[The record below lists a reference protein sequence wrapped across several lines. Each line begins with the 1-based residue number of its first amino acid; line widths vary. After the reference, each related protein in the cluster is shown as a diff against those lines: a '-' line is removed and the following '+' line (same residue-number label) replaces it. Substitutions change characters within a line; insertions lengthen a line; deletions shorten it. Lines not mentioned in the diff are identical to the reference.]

1 MLTLEDQLK
10 SFHDDDPVYAHL
22 YELWK
27 NAKFD
32 LEKILQNVILS
43 FPHYSL
49 HNASHSEMIIR
60 YIEAVLGE
68 ERIKMLKPTEIWLM
82 LMSAYTHDIGM
93 LISDKEIRSI
103 WKDDKFKDYI
113 EEISDSSDLY
123 RYAQYIL
130 KPQGNREN
138 LDLPSDWP
146 VDVKMA
152 VIYLTA
158 DYVRRRHSDRSRDII
173 TSRFDNPPLCFDFS
187 FLHFIKERIQLLL
200 GKLASLHGASFDD
213 IFTLE
218 KCCQGMGQ
226 ADDIVYPRRI
236 AAFLRLGDLLDL
248 DNKRFDENAYTL
260 IGDVPATTEAH
271 RNKHASLE
279 HFLVRDNKI
288 EVAYDCPTEDAYL
301 AASSWISY
309 LKQETENLA
318 LRWNDIVSDGFGSA
332 PVVTS
337 CKIKLNGELIQG
349 NALNSFNFTRDTI
362 FELLQGANIYR
373 NQFACLRELI
383 QNADDASK
391 LRLWEDLK
399 AGNVKVDGFDKSNL
413 TDLTPFDITD
423 EIRNRYPIDVVF
435 QYDEKEKG
443 FYVSVSDKGIGIS
456 DQQLKQMEN
465 VSSSWHMRAD
475 NKKLYA
481 KMVKWLTPTGA
492 FGIGLQ
498 SVFQLTDTLRCET
511 YPRNEGAKEIIFRS
525 KRKGGRITKRN
536 IITDE
541 AYREG
546 TIFTFFIPDDSF
558 KHISWDIGGIFDQK
572 INELDPFEY
581 NDVDIKVIRRLF
593 YFLDCIS
600 HDADNNF
607 FPINIKLKQK
617 DENKGKE
624 SYQKLATLNRGGI
637 YTEKSEF
644 QKLEDNLL
652 ASYISDKEIIII
664 HNKQYAISYV
674 MDIRKGIGRWLMP
687 QVFFKGMSLGTSQ
700 FNNLIVAPYS
710 KYMHL
715 RIYLD
720 GFPTKEYLTL
730 NREKI
735 REEKVKTLF
744 DIIKHDIGLLIDFSL
759 QTYTNHP
766 IKNPAIYFSLAC
778 LTECLVAVHEK
789 CDKDIVP
796 FKERIKNFR
805 KALLKHLTTTISC
818 FQYRDN
824 NVRDVSLSAS
834 DVFSMLWEKTPF
846 YLLQINESRYSFPHY
861 SNPTKDDLISEI
873 NRWIPSEKASK
884 SIQQDAMIFFDA
896 VFKEIIHYSS
906 LSVQNISGNV
916 KEQKMFYRCVLDS
929 DVSIPTVTQS
939 IKDGINANIKN
950 HAHLFTDAIKDYEDI
965 AINDM
970 DGYFSYHHHY
980 RWCVLSKAF
989 MISPFSKADVDT
1001 SLKEIKSK
1009 DGINKFWE
1017 RLMDRDDFKRLVTYV
1032 KEHNI
1037 NPAVSEDKIRDTY
1050 CRWVNDILLPQ
1061 VAPENPDSEENNA

>member
-49 HNASHSEMIIR
+49 HDASHSQMIIR

-68 ERIKMLKPTEIWLM
+68 ERIKLLKPTEIWLM

-113 EEISDSSDLY
+113 EGISDSSDLY

-158 DYVRRRHSDRSRDII
+158 DYVRRRHPDRSRDII

-260 IGDVPATTEAH
+260 IGDVPVTTEAH
-271 RNKHASLE
+271 RDKHASLE

-301 AASSWISY
+301 AASGWISY

-318 LRWNDIVSDGFGSA
+318 LRWNDIVSDSFGSA

-349 NALNSFNFTRDTI
+349 NALNSFKFTKDTI

-413 TDLTPFDITD
+413 NDLTPFDITD
-423 EIRNRYPIDVVF
+423 KIRDRYPIDVVF
-435 QYDEKEKG
+435 QYDETEKG
-443 FYVSVSDKGIGIS
+443 FHVSVSDKGIGIS

-475 NKKLYA
+475 NKRSYA
-481 KMVKWLTPTGA
+481 NMVKWLTPTGA
-492 FGIGLQ
+492 FGVGLQ

-511 YPRNEGAKEIIFRS
+511 YPRNESAKEIIFRS
-525 KRKGGRITKRN
+525 KKKGGRISKRN
-536 IITDE
+536 LVTNE
-541 AYREG
+541 AYRDG

-558 KHISWDIGGIFDQK
+558 NHMTWSLGGIFDKK

-581 NDVDIKVIRRLF
+581 DDLDAEVIQKTF
-593 YFLDCIS
+593 YLIECIS
-600 HDADNNF
+600 RDADNNF
-607 FPINIKLKQK
+607 FPIQIISKQEDK
-617 DENKGKE
+617 ATGQELIQTLIILSNNENTAKSRKF
-624 SYQKLATLNRGGI
+624 
-637 YTEKSEF
+637 EK
-644 QKLEDNLL
+644 
-652 ASYISDKEIIII
+652 ISDDLSGSCICNVTTIIAY
-664 HNKQYAISYV
+664 NRRYAISYV
-674 MDIRKGIGRWLMP
+674 INIKHGNNFGHMT
-687 QVFFKGMSLGTSQ
+687 QAFFKGMRLDVAQ
-700 FNNLIVAPYS
+700 FRDLIASPYD
-710 KYMHL
+710 KYMQVN
-715 RIYLD
+715 IYLD
-720 GFPTKEYLTL
+720 GFPTQEYLTL
-730 NREKI
+730 SREKI
-735 REEKVKTLF
+735 REEKRGQLF
-744 DIIKHDIGLLIDFSL
+744 KIIEKDICLLIDFL
-759 QTYTNHP
+759 LKTY
-766 IKNPAIYFSLAC
+766 KNSPTDNPNLALSLAC
-778 LTECLVAVHEK
+778 LTECLLNTHK
-789 CDKDIVP
+789 KDKTSLQEEIA
-796 FKERIKNFR
+796 EYR
-805 KALLKHLTTTISC
+805 KVLSSHLTSTISC
-818 FQYRDN
+818 FQIFDDDT
-824 NVRDVSLSAS
+824 VKQVSKKAS
-834 DVFSMLWEKTPF
+834 EVFLKFWGNESF
-846 YLLQINESRYSFPHY
+846 YLLQLGESRHSFPNY
-861 SNPTKDDLISEI
+861 FNPTEEKMISEI
-873 NRWIPSEKASK
+873 KGLIPLHKEIERIQSK
-884 SIQQDAMIFFDA
+884 SILFLDGMFRNIVHRSNASAQ
-896 VFKEIIHYSS
+896 Y
-906 LSVQNISGNV
+906 ISGSITT
-916 KEQKMFYRCVLDS
+916 QKMLYHCTLNS
-929 DVSIPTVTQS
+929 DIGVPVVTESIRNE
-939 IKDGINANIKN
+939 INDQMKKYGRI
-950 HAHLFTDAIKDYEDI
+950 LTDAIKDYEDI
-965 AINDM
+965 AICNIDK
-970 DGYFSYHHHY
+970 YFPYQHRY
-980 RWCVLSKAF
+980 TWCIVSKAF
-989 MISPFSKADVDT
+989 MISPFSKNDVDKQLQ
-1001 SLKEIKSK
+1001 SIQSH
-1009 DGINKFWE
+1009 DDINEFWKQ
-1017 RLMDRDDFKRLVTYV
+1017 LMNRDDFKRLVSYV
-1032 KEHNI
+1032 KKHNL
-1037 NPAVSEDKIRDTY
+1037 NPAISEDKIRDTY
-1050 CRWVNDILLPQ
+1050 RKWVYDILSPREI
-1061 VAPENPDSEENNA
+1061 AESTDNEENNA

>member
-10 SFHDDDPVYAHL
+10 LFHDDDLVYAHL

-113 EEISDSSDLY
+113 EGIPDSSDLY

-130 KPQGNREN
+130 NPQGNREN

-158 DYVRRRHSDRSRDII
+158 DYVRRRHPDRSRDII
-173 TSRFDNPPLCFDFS
+173 TSRFDNPPICFDFS

-226 ADDIVYPRRI
+226 ADDVVYPRRI

-271 RNKHASLE
+271 RDKHASLE

-301 AASSWISY
+301 AASGWISY

-349 NALNSFNFTRDTI
+349 NALNSFKFTKDTI

-399 AGNVKVDGFDKSNL
+399 AGNVEGFDKSNL
-413 TDLTPFDITD
+413 TNLTPFDITD
-423 EIRNRYPIDVVF
+423 KIRNRYPIDVVF

-443 FYVSVSDKGIGIS
+443 FHVSVSDKGIGIS

-481 KMVKWLTPTGA
+481 KMVKWLAPTGA
-492 FGIGLQ
+492 FGVGLQ

-511 YPRNEGAKEIIFRS
+511 YPRNESAKEIIFRS
-525 KRKGGRITKRN
+525 KKKGGRISKRN
-536 IITDE
+536 LVTDE
-541 AYREG
+541 AYRDG
-546 TIFTFFIPDDSF
+546 TTFTFFIPDDSF
-558 KHISWDIGGIFDQK
+558 AHISWSLGGIFDQK

-581 NDVDIKVIRRLF
+581 NDVDIKVIRHLF
-593 YFLDCIS
+593 YLLECIS
-600 HDADNNF
+600 RDADNNF
-607 FPINIKLKQK
+607 FPINIKFKQR
-617 DENKGKE
+617 DEKTE
-624 SYQKLATLNRGGI
+624 EDLYQTLATLDYGGI
-637 YTEKSEF
+637 YKGKGEF
-644 QKLEDNLL
+644 QKLENDLL

-664 HNKQYAISYV
+664 YNKKHAISYV
-674 MDIRKGIGRWLMP
+674 VDIRRNVGQWLIP
-687 QVFFKGMSLGTSQ
+687 QVFFKGMSLDTSQ
-700 FNNLIVAPYS
+700 FNKLIASPYS

-720 GFPTKEYLTL
+720 GLSTKEYLTL

-735 REEKVKTLF
+735 REEKLKTIF
-744 DIIKHDIGLLIDFSL
+744 DIIQHDIGSIIEFSL
-759 QTYTNHP
+759 QIYTNQSDL
-766 IKNPAIYFSLAC
+766 NPAIAFSLAC

-789 CDKDIVP
+789 HDKDASS
-796 FKERIKNFR
+796 FSTMIKNYR
-805 KALLKHLTTTISC
+805 EVLKVHLSTEMTC
-818 FQYRDN
+818 FQYQDDN
-824 NVRDVSLSAS
+824 VIEISPKARE
-834 DVFSMLWEKTPF
+834 VFSTLWDKDPF
-846 YLLQINESRYSFPHY
+846 YLLQIGESRHSFPHY
-861 SNPTKDDLISEI
+861 FNPTKEDLISEI
-873 NRWIPSEKASK
+873 RRWIPSQK
-884 SIQQDAMIFFDA
+884 SFEPVRQKAMIFFDA
-896 VFKEIIHYSS
+896 MFKGIVHYSS
-906 LSVQNISGNV
+906 VSSQYISGNIE
-916 KEQKMFYRCVLDS
+916 KKNLLYRCVLSS
-929 DVSIPTVTQS
+929 DVVVPAVTQS
-939 IKDGINANIKN
+939 IKDGINAKIKN
-950 HAHLFTDAIKDYEDI
+950 QARLFTDAIKDYEDI

-970 DGYFSYHHHY
+970 DSYFLYHHYY
-980 RWCVLSKAF
+980 RWHELSKAF
-989 MISPFSKADVDT
+989 MISPFSKTDVDK
-1001 SLKEIKSK
+1001 SLK
-1009 DGINKFWE
+1009 GIESNDDIDKFWE
-1017 RLMDRDDFKRLVTYV
+1017 QLMNRDDFKRLVAYV
-1032 KEHNI
+1032 KEHNV
-1037 NPAVSEDKIRDTY
+1037 NPTVSEDKIRDTY
-1050 CRWVNDILLPQ
+1050 RRWVYDILLPE

>member
-10 SFHDDDPVYAHL
+10 SFHEDDPVYAHL

-130 KPQGNREN
+130 KPQRNREN

-158 DYVRRRHSDRSRDII
+158 DYVRRRHPDRSRDII

-200 GKLASLHGASFDD
+200 GKLASLHGASFED

-218 KCCQGMGQ
+218 ECCQGMGQ

-260 IGDVPATTEAH
+260 IGDVPVTTEAH
-271 RNKHASLE
+271 RDKHASLE

-349 NALNSFNFTRDTI
+349 NALNSFKFTKDTI

-475 NKKLYA
+475 NKKSYA
-481 KMVKWLTPTGA
+481 NMVKWLTPTGA
-492 FGIGLQ
+492 FGVGLQ

-511 YPRNEGAKEIIFRS
+511 YPRNESAREIIFRS
-525 KRKGGRITKRN
+525 KKKGGRISKRN
-536 IITDE
+536 LVTNE
-541 AYREG
+541 AYRDG
-546 TIFTFFIPDDSF
+546 TTFTFFIPDDSF
-558 KHISWDIGGIFDQK
+558 NHITWSLGGIFDQK

-581 NDVDIKVIRRLF
+581 NDVDIKVIRHLF
-593 YFLDCIS
+593 YLLDCIS

-607 FPINIKLKQK
+607 FPINIKFKQK
-617 DENKGKE
+617 DEKTGEDLYQTLSVLDYGGMYKEKG
-624 SYQKLATLNRGGI
+624 
-637 YTEKSEF
+637 EF
-644 QKLEDNLL
+644 QELKDALFAVYLPN
-652 ASYISDKEIIII
+652 KETILIY
-664 HNKQYAISYV
+664 NKTYAISYV
-674 MDIRKGIGRWLMP
+674 IDIRKDVGRWLTP
-687 QVFFKGMSLGTSQ
+687 QVFFKGMRLNTSQ
-700 FNNLIVAPYS
+700 FNNLIVSPYS

-715 RIYLD
+715 HIYLD

-735 REEKVKTLF
+735 REEKLKPLF
-744 DIIKHDIGLLIDFSL
+744 DIIQHDIGLIIDFSL
-759 QTYTNHP
+759 QTYTNQSVVDP
-766 IKNPAIYFSLAC
+766 TIAFSLAC
-778 LTECLVAVHEK
+778 LTECLVAVHK
-789 CDKDIVP
+789 KIDKNAVS
-796 FKERIKNFR
+796 FETMIKNYR
-805 KALLKHLTTTISC
+805 KALLAHLSKEMSC
-818 FQYRDN
+818 FRYQDDN
-824 NVRDVSLSAS
+824 VVEAS
-834 DVFSMLWEKTPF
+834 PKASEVFSKLWHKDSF
-846 YLLQINESRYSFPHY
+846 YLLQIGESRHSFPHY
-861 SNPTKDDLISEI
+861 FNPTKEDLISEI
-873 NRWIPSEKASK
+873 KKWIPFQVSFTPV
-884 SIQQDAMIFFDA
+884 QQGAMIFFDA
-896 VFKEIIHYSS
+896 SFEGIVHYSS
-906 LSVQNISGNV
+906 LSTQYISGDIAKKNLL
-916 KEQKMFYRCVLDS
+916 YRCVLSS
-929 DVSIPTVTQS
+929 DANIPTVTKS
-939 IKDGINANIKN
+939 IKNGINAEIKN
-950 HAHLFTDAIKDYEDI
+950 HARLFTDAIKDYEDI

-1001 SLKEIKSK
+1001 SLKEIKSNDDIK
-1009 DGINKFWE
+1009 KFRE

-1061 VAPENPDSEENNA
+1061 VAPENTDSEENNA